1 VRQSPGPS
9 YDLLVIQELV
19 RRGDYLI
26 RGTALAGATALL
38 LDPQD
43 IESCVLE
50 LEDAD
55 FYKTM
60 PAHQIPGLMQD
71 VYKPTYSG
79 IHLYVKLQIGLTKKA
94 VVISFK
100 GDESI

>member
-1 VRQSPGPS
+1 MIKAGN
-9 YDLLVIQELV
+9 
-19 RRGDYLI
+19 YLI
-26 RGTALAGATALL
+26 RQPALAGATALM

-60 PAHQIPGLMQD
+60 PSNKISGLMQD
-71 VYKPTYSG
+71 VYRPTYSG
-79 IHLYVKLQIGLTKKA
+79 LHLYVKLQIGTFRKA

-100 GDESI
+100 GDESR